1 MALSQR
7 DAEQIAGVLAD
18 CDERGVLTQNALD
31 ALLEELARRFP
42 QHSWY
47 RLFRLLADAV
57 RV

>member
-1 MALSQR
+1 MALSQY

-18 CDERGVLTQNALD
+18 CAERGVLTQNAQDELLD
-31 ALLEELARRFP
+31 ELQRRFP

-47 RLFRLLADAV
+47 RMFRLLADAV

>member
-18 CDERGVLTQNALD
+18 CDERGVLTQNAQDELLD
-31 ALLEELARRFP
+31 GLQQRFP
-42 QHSWY
+42 EHRWY
-47 RLFRLLADAV
+47 RLFRLIADAM